1 MKAKIILVLF
11 LCLNVVITL
20 AQKPEPVKH
29 ALIIA
34 IGDYPTKESGWGK
47 ISSGNDVAIITNAL
61 EHQKF
66 SKITVIKDQ
75 QADKEGIL
83 KAIEQF
89 TDSLSPGDIAVIHIS
104 SHGQQIQDFNG
115 DEIDGLDE
123 AIVAYGAPMNSKYF
137 KNTGIANY
145 RGEKHLRDEDF
156 GTAMINIRKKLGP
169 KGDLLV
175 IIDACHSGTGTRGT
189 ALVRGGAPPL
199 TEDGFVKPETSNN
212 KEVFLFEEQISHKL
226 AHYVVISGA
235 RANEL
240 NFEIVED
247 NVGYGSLSYAFSK
260 ALISCSKGTTY
271 RGLYSAIAD
280 IMANKVLKQ
289 TPTIEGDIDRELFGG
304 KAVVQAPY
312 FQIKEILSVKELKLN
327 GGKIAGIY
335 DSAKIA
341 VYPGGT
347 QNPDG
352 KSILATGY
360 VTKSDNLYSE
370 AVLDKALNIKNITE
384 AWVFVTSRTF
394 PDIRVKVGMGKF
406 ENSELAANVKQKL
419 SNNPVVILTDAGE
432 AELVVKE
439 PSARGTVVNLLFSG
453 DSSAYNSNI
462 ELDKLDQCVMNF
474 AQTKFVR
481 DLDIGSNDY
490 NISMEFIPLRKN
502 PDGSVDTLALSEF
515 MVNGIPELPKGTY
528 CAIKIKNHGK
538 KSCYFSII
546 DIQPDGLINPIVPNA
561 ICKLGPDDY
570 LIDTGKVFVTP
581 FTVKMAPPYGKELYK
596 VFASDQPIDMSLTV
610 TTRGDKK
617 HSNEQSIEKLFRKT
631 YDPVSMAGKRG
642 TEVNDINSGS
652 FGTRDYPFI
661 IKEK

>member
-11 LCLNVVITL
+11 LCLNVILTL
-20 AQKPEPVKH
+20 AQKTEPVKH

-34 IGDYPTKESGWGK
+34 IGDYPTNESGWGK
-47 ISSGNDVAIITNAL
+47 ISSENDVAIIKNAL

-66 SKITVIKDQ
+66 SEITVIKDQ
-75 QADKEGIL
+75 QADREGIL
-83 KAIEQF
+83 KALEQF
-89 TDSLSPGDIAVIHIS
+89 TLSLNPGDIALIHIS
-104 SHGQQIQDFNG
+104 SHGQQIQDNNG

-137 KNTGIANY
+137 ENTGIANY

-156 GTAMINIRKKLGP
+156 GTHMMNIRKMLGQ

-199 TEDGFVKPETSNN
+199 TEEGFVKPETTNN
-212 KEVFLFEEQISHKL
+212 KEVFLFEEQISDKL

-235 RANEL
+235 RASEL
-240 NFEIVED
+240 NYEVEED
-247 NVGYGSLSYAFSK
+247 NVGYGSLSYAVSK
-260 ALISCSKGTTY
+260 ALISCNGNITY
-271 RGLYSAIAD
+271 RGLFATVAD
-280 IMANKVLKQ
+280 IMYNKVPKQ

-304 KAVVQAPY
+304 KAVVQTPY
-312 FQIKEILSVKELKLN
+312 LQIKEIVSARELKLN

-341 VYPGGT
+341 VYPKGT
-347 QNPDG
+347 LNPDG
-352 KSILATGY
+352 KSMLATGY
-360 VTKSDNLYSE
+360 ITKSDNLYSDV
-370 AVLDKALNIKNITE
+370 VLDKALNIKNITE

-419 SNNPVVILTDAGE
+419 SNNPVVILTDAND

-439 PSARGTVVNLLFSG
+439 PSARGTVVNLLYSV
-453 DSSAYNSNI
+453 DSSEYNSNI
-462 ELDKLDQCVMNF
+462 ELEKLDQKIMNF

-481 DLDIGSNDY
+481 DMDIGSNDF
-490 NISMEFIPLRKN
+490 NISMEFVPLRKN
-502 PDGSVDTLALSEF
+502 TDGSVDTLALSDF
-515 MVNGIPELPKGTY
+515 MVNGIPELPKGIY

-538 KSCYFSII
+538 KPCYFSII
-546 DIQPDGLINPIVPNA
+546 DIQPDGVISPIVPNA
-561 ICKLGPDDY
+561 KCKLGPDDY

-596 VFASDQPIDMSLTV
+596 VFASDEPIDMSFTV
-610 TTRGDKK
+610 TTRGEQRP
-617 HSNEQSIEKLFRKT
+617 NEQSIEKLFRKT
-631 YDPVSMAGKRG
+631 YDPGSMAGKRG
-642 TEVNDINSGS
+642 TEVDDINSGS